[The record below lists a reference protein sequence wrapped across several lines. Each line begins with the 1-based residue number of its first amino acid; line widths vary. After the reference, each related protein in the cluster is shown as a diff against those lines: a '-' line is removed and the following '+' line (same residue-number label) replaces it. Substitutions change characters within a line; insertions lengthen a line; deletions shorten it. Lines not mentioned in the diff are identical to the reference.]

1 MASYIQGLTDYI
13 PKAEPYKPNFDF
25 LNTVLA
31 TRQARY
37 DSALNKLSGAYGS
50 IVYADLTRDDNR
62 EARDNFLKN
71 SEKAIQQIT
80 SLDLSDPANVQLAQ
94 QVFQPFV
101 DDKKMQYDIMFTKAK
116 RQGETEAEAYR
127 IAGDEETQAKWSPI
141 GVQALEYKQM
151 EFRTAP
157 QDKAYKMPLPKYVPA
172 VNIAKMAHKLIGD
185 DFKNIS
191 VEELKGGYN
200 ITTTGGPKSINVI
213 RQYLSMA
220 LGADPNVR
228 AYAQEDAY
236 VRSMNDITALAN
248 QKYNGDINAAKQ
260 EYYINNADVALENDM
275 SRLEDVKESVSETSS
290 KLSVYES
297 RINRGDRLSQKEQ
310 AQYQALAKEKATGD
324 QIVTNLE
331 DRIKQITT
339 AVETQ
344 DVDLLG
350 RAFQAS
356 KATSFISDQLA
367 KASETEAYKN
377 YSVKRDVDEYRFEG
391 YKNSLEFSTWTKKE
405 KIRQDFE
412 REKMAMAAGAQ
423 DQFMAGSTSYQ
434 AGVSGDP
441 LAADRQEF
449 NTSWQQYS
457 GSVSALA
464 QSIYNTNDPKLQSAI
479 ESAVSGAGFNMTAL
493 KQGKIGLSGLNKI
506 QQRIENMLAADPNLS
521 NKMAPLLIAVND
533 RKQLAYTNSS
543 VVASNNKVVVSNM
556 IASNEFNPNIL
567 GAMFSKEGS
576 LRDVNSAYK
585 ALASSGYPMS
595 FENFAE
601 NYADISEEYKAK
613 YVNLAQNK
621 AGYRPVGAGGDG
633 QYISNYVTGVADPKK
648 FMSPTT
654 IGFIGVM
661 NDVNNPVVKVGAGN
675 AADVTTQSQ
684 GVFADMESS
693 PELKAYFNNLRSKMA
708 VDKTAIAYDYAGR
721 ALGNNNYHS
730 LTVRP
735 SSTDKELKA
744 LKESGIISVD
754 QYNKIIARGITA
766 VIPREIVTNSIA
778 TRLETSDRQ
787 MILNNSGSYRYKN
800 PISNID
806 ITFTQNNDGSIS
818 ASGTAFNSATGRVDP
833 FIQDNMN
840 SIYFNNLL
848 SRFDQITE

>member
-1 MASYIQGLTDYI
+1 MATYIQGLTDYI

-37 DSALNKLSGAYGS
+37 DSALNQLSGAYGS

-62 EARDNFLKN
+62 IARDNFLKN

-80 SLDLSDPANVQLAQ
+80 SLDLSDPANVQMAQ

-101 DDKKMQYDIMFTKAK
+101 DDRKIQYDIMFTKGVRK
-116 RQGETEAEAYR
+116 GQEYSNSVRTSSDPDIQS
-127 IAGDEETQAKWSPI
+127 KWSPI
-141 GVQALEYKQM
+141 SDKGLEYKQI

-157 QDKAYKMPLPKYVPA
+157 QEKAYKMPVPKYVPG
-172 VNIAKMAHKLIGD
+172 VNIAKMAHELIGD

-191 VEELKGGYN
+191 VEELKGGYT

-220 LGADPNVR
+220 LGADPNVN
-228 AYAQEDAY
+228 AFASEQAY
-236 VRSMNDITALAN
+236 VTSMNDITALAN

-275 SRLEDVKESVSETSS
+275 SRLEDVQESVSETSS

-297 RINRGDRLSQKEQ
+297 RINRGDKLSQKEQ
-310 AQYQALAKEKATGD
+310 ANYNALLKEKATGD
-324 QIVTNLE
+324 GIVNNLT
-331 DRIKQITT
+331 DRIKQINT
-339 AVETQ
+339 AIETQ
-344 DVDLLG
+344 DIDLLG

-356 KATSFISDQLA
+356 KATSFISNQLA
-367 KASETEAYKN
+367 EASETEAYKN
-377 YSVKRDVDEYRFEG
+377 YSVKRDVDEYRFEE
-391 YKNSLEFSTWTKKE
+391 YKNALEFSTWTKKE

-412 REKMAMAAGAQ
+412 REKMAIEAGGQ

-449 NTSWQQYS
+449 NTSWKQWS
-457 GSVSALA
+457 GSVASLA

-479 ESAVSGAGFNMTAL
+479 NSAVTGAGYSMDAL
-493 KQGKIGLSGLNKI
+493 NQGKIGLTGLNKI
-506 QQRIENMLAADPNLS
+506 QQRIENMLSADPNLS
-521 NKMAPLLIAVND
+521 KKMAPLLIVAND

-543 VVASNNKVVVSNM
+543 IVASNNKKVVSNM
-556 IASNEFNPNIL
+556 IASNEYNPNLL
-567 GAMFSKEGS
+567 GAMFTGDGS

-585 ALASSGYPMS
+585 ALANSGYPMS
-595 FENFAE
+595 FGTFAE
-601 NYADISEEYKAK
+601 NYADISEEYKAN
-613 YVNLAQNK
+613 YVNFAQNK
-621 AGYRPVGAGGDG
+621 TGYRPVGTGGDG

-661 NDVNNPVVKVGAGN
+661 NDVNNPMVKVGVGN
-675 AADVTTQSQ
+675 ASDINAQS
-684 GVFADMESS
+684 GNVFADMESI
-693 PELKAYFNNLRSKMA
+693 PELKAYLNNFRSKMA
-708 VDKTAIAYDYAGR
+708 VTKTPVAYDYAGR
-721 ALGNNNYHS
+721 ALGNNSYHS
-730 LTVRP
+730 LTIRP
-735 SSTDKELKA
+735 SANDAELKA
-744 LKESGIISVD
+744 LKEAGKISGD
-754 QYNKIIARGITA
+754 QYNNIIARGITA
-766 VIPREIVTNSIA
+766 IIPREIVTNPIA
-778 TRLETSDRQ
+778 SRLETSDRQ
-787 MILNNSGSYRYKN
+787 MILTNTGKYRYKN
-800 PISNID
+800 PVNNID

-818 ASGTAFNSATGRVDP
+818 ASGTAYNSATGRTDP
-833 FIQDNMN
+833 FIQNSMN

-848 SRFDQITE
+848 SRFDQISE